1 MGTLSGVQEDLV
13 TPTQLH
19 IHRGDK
25 RQQNHNERSDL
36 KKRSA
41 MCNYN
46 INLSCFVGGKVLLT
60 CMMEIGSEFYRPLS
74 HAS

>member
-1 MGTLSGVQEDLV
+1 MRMLSGVQEDLV
-13 TPTQLH
+13 TLTQLH

-25 RQQNHNERSDL
+25 RQQKHNERSDL

-41 MCNYN
+41 MCNHN

-60 CMMEIGSEFYRPLS
+60 RIMEIGFEFYRPLS